1 MGLQLIFCVETNKKC
16 KSDYIYIKNTIDRFF
31 AVDNSKIRLSPV
43 YMDGKGNF
51 ASRKVKKEIDSLIN
65 QYSKA
70 SKNNRSVVIMCLDCD
85 DYDIK
90 PEDKEFLSKAENY
103 CKENGFRFVWFCKDI
118 EHVYLGKRISDQYK
132 DKEATTFA
140 AKKQIEGFEY
150 AKLRSNKY
158 QNQRSNLGIVLEE
171 YLELKAS
178 GT

>member
-65 QYSKA
+65 QYIKA